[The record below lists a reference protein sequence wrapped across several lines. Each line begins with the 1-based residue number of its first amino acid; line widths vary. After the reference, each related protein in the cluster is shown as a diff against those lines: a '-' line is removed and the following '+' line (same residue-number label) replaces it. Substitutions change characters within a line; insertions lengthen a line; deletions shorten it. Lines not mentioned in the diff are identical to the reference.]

1 MKTLCLLLVV
11 CASCA
16 SVSVAHCQQ
25 LSDQLN
31 SLRAAQSEYE
41 DRQREE
47 ARLQAERERQA
58 EEHRL
63 AQIRAAQ
70 REQEQRHQ
78 EAAAQAKAENDERL
92 REKARLQRQ
101 QDEEHA
107 LEMEQTRAK
116 GEETKAMS
124 AARAARAKEYVDAD
138 LAKQKAETDVIQS
151 NADATRNV
159 SEGMK
164 ELQTGIGKGAE
175 AEGERWGSVPSS
187 GGDSPG
193 ASPPHVRLRDRGQ

>member
-11 CASCA
+11 CATCA
-16 SVSVAHCQQ
+16 SVRVAHCQQ

-41 DRQREE
+41 DGRREA

-58 EEHRL
+58 EASRL

-70 REQEQRHQ
+70 VAQERRHQ

-92 REKARLQRQ
+92 RDKARVQRQ

-116 GEETKAMS
+116 VEETKAMS
-124 AARAARAKEYVDAD
+124 GARAARAKEYVDLD

-151 NADATRNV
+151 NADARRDV
-159 SEGMK
+159 AEGMK
-164 ELQTGIGKGAE
+164 ELQTGIGRGAE
-175 AEGERWGSVPSS
+175 AGGARWYNEYVPR
-187 GGDSPG
+187 P
-193 ASPPHVRLRDRGQ
+193 

>member
-16 SVSVAHCQQ
+16 SVRVAHCQQ

-31 SLRAAQSEYE
+31 SLKAAQSEYE
-41 DRQREE
+41 DRKREE
-47 ARLQAERERQA
+47 ARLQAQHERQA
-58 EEHRL
+58 EERRL

-70 REQEQRHQ
+70 HAQERRHQ

-92 REKARLQRQ
+92 RDKARLQRQ

-116 GEETKAMS
+116 VE
-124 AARAARAKEYVDAD
+124 
-138 LAKQKAETDVIQS
+138 
-151 NADATRNV
+151 
-159 SEGMK
+159 
-164 ELQTGIGKGAE
+164 
-175 AEGERWGSVPSS
+175 
-187 GGDSPG
+187 
-193 ASPPHVRLRDRGQ
+193 

>member
-1 MKTLCLLLVV
+1 MKTLCLFLVV

-16 SVSVAHCQQ
+16 SARVAHCQQ

-41 DRQREE
+41 DRQRAE
-47 ARLQAERERQA
+47 ARLQAQHERQA
-58 EEHRL
+58 EERRL

-70 REQEQRHQ
+70 HAQEQRHQ
-78 EAAAQAKAENDERL
+78 EAVAQAKAQNDERL
-92 REKARLQRQ
+92 RDKARLQRQ

-107 LEMEQTRAK
+107 LEMEQTRVK
-116 GEETKAMS
+116 VEETKAMS

-175 AEGERWGSVPSS
+175 AEGS
-187 GGDSPG
+187 
-193 ASPPHVRLRDRGQ
+193 RLFQPRD